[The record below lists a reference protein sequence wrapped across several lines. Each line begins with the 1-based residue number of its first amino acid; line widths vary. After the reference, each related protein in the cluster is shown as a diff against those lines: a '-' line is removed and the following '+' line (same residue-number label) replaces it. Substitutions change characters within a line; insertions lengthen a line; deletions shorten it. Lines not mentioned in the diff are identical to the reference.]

1 MKRSIYILAITILA
15 LALPVNTYAR
25 AVSPQ
30 SGATAGIER
39 ISVEESRAKSQ
50 SGEALLVCSYGDD
63 SCKDMLIEGG
73 ILKSEF
79 EKKLASLSK
88 EQEIIFYC
96 A

>member
-1 MKRSIYILAITILA
+1 MNKYIYFLVAAIVAIA
-15 LALPVNTYAR
+15 MPVDTYPR

-30 SGATAGIER
+30 DGATAGIER
-39 ISVEESRAKSQ
+39 IEVEETRAKSQ
-50 SGEALLVCSYGDD
+50 SGEALLVCSYGDS
-63 SCKDMLIEGG
+63 SCKDMLVEGG

-79 EKKLASLSK
+79 EKKLTTLSK